1 MLSTIMSHADQILDI
16 AAKTVALA
24 SAVAFLTPTPKDDTV
39 VGKVYKVV
47 DFCALNWGKAK
58 QLGNVAAA
66 MSEANRL
73 MDAGNPK

>member
-24 SAVAFLTPTPKDDTV
+24 SAVAFLTPTPKDDTF
-39 VGKVYKVV
+39 VGKAYKVV